1 MLNKN
6 IAIVVSNIFRAVS
19 HEWIIESLQNR
30 GYRLYFI
37 LLNPGESMLE
47 SFLLKNNV
55 THFRINYRG
64 KKDLPRAV
72 YKIVM
77 FLLTNKVDIVHTHLF
92 DASLAG
98 LTAAWLTGVKK
109 RVCSRHHSTHHHD
122 YFPSAVKYDRFTNY
136 LATDIIAASR
146 VVQQVLTEDEGV
158 AAEKVHLVYHGFRLD
173 LFQHVSDDDIA
184 GMKDKYKVSGK
195 PVIGVIARW
204 TKWKGIQYTIEA
216 FRRLLRDYPDAL
228 LVLANANG
236 DYESQLLNQLKGLPG
251 HSYRIIRF
259 ETQFEVLYRLFDIF
273 VHVPVNERCEA
284 FGQVYVESLASGIP
298 SVFTLSGVASEVVK
312 HERNAL
318 VVPFRDAD
326 AIDAA
331 VRRLLSE
338 LELSKQLTAAG
349 RLDVAQSFQLEEM
362 IDKFEQVYQA

>member
-1 MLNKN
+1 MLNRN

-47 SFLLKNNV
+47 SFLLKNNI

-64 KKDLPRAV
+64 KKDLPQAV

-77 FLLTNKVDIVHTHLF
+77 FLLTNKVDIIHTHLF

-98 LTAAWLTGVKK
+98 LTAGWLTGVKK
-109 RVCSRHHSTHHHD
+109 RVCSRHHSTYHHD

-158 AAEKVHLVYHGFRLD
+158 AVAKVHLVHHGFRLE
-173 LFQHVSDDDIA
+173 LFQHVTEHDIA
-184 GMKDKYKVSGK
+184 AMKNKYGLNGK

-204 TKWKGIQYTIEA
+204 TQWKGIQYTIEA
-216 FRRLLRDYPDAL
+216 FRRLLHDYPDAI

-236 DYESQLLNQLKGLPG
+236 DYESQLMNQLKGLSG

-259 ETQFEVLYRLFDIF
+259 ETQFEILYRLFDVF

-298 SVFTLSGVASEVVK
+298 SVFTLSGVALEFVL

-318 VVPFRDAD
+318 VVPFQDAD

-331 VRRLLSE
+331 IRRLLTDQG
-338 LELSKQLTAAG
+338 LSRQLAAAG
-349 RLDVAQSFQLEEM
+349 RLDVAQLFTLEEM